1 MNGNDVPLID
11 FYLSPG
17 HIYMSHEPA
26 LVSTVVGSCV
36 AVSLWDSK
44 KEIGGMAHFLYPF
57 TENRHR
63 ATAQYGNAA
72 VKYMVRMFLDFG
84 AQEKNLRAQIFGGAL
99 MAPADC
105 MRIAKENVQMARK
118 ILRSHRINIV
128 SEDTGGN
135 MGRKI
140 VYNTQRNEA
149 AIYKVNTLRQGDWYP
164 YIHEGR

>member
-1 MNGNDVPLID
+1 MNRHDIQVND

-17 HIYMSHEPA
+17 HIYLSHEPA
-26 LVSTVVGSCV
+26 VVSTVVGSCV

-44 KEIGGMAHFLYPF
+44 KEMGGMAHFLYPF
-57 TENRHR
+57 TGDRHR
-63 ATAQYGNAA
+63 ATAQYGNVA
-72 VKYMVRMFLDFG
+72 VKYLVTMFLDLG
-84 AQEKNLRAQIFGGAL
+84 VPQKNLRAQIFGGAL

-105 MRIAKENVQMARK
+105 MKIAKENLQMARK
-118 ILRSHRINIV
+118 ILRTHRISIV

-140 VYNTQRNEA
+140 VYNTHRNEA
-149 AIYKVNTLRQGDWYP
+149 VVYKVNTLRQGDWYP

>member
-1 MNGNDVPLID
+1 
-11 FYLSPG
+11 
-17 HIYMSHEPA
+17 
-26 LVSTVVGSCV
+26 
-36 AVSLWDSK
+36 
-44 KEIGGMAHFLYPF
+44 MAHFLYPF
-57 TENRHR
+57 TGDRYR
-63 ATAQYGNAA
+63 ATAQYGNVAI
-72 VKYMVRMFLDFG
+72 KYLVTMFLDLG
-84 AQEKNLRAQIFGGAL
+84 ALEKNLRAQIFGGAL

-140 VYNTQRNEA
+140 VYNTQKNEA
-149 AIYKVNTLRQGDWYP
+149 IVYKVNTLRQGDWYP